1 ALAVVQGWL
10 AHARFTD
17 ARLVVLTHGAVAA
30 GTSAVRPASAVAWG
44 LLRSAQSEHP
54 GRFVLV
60 DADPSDPAASY
71 RSLSR
76 AVTSGASQLALRG
89 DEILVPRL
97 THGANGQGAAAGP
110 RGDATEPE
118 AAAAMGPAPSGS
130 LSGPWHADGTVLVTG
145 GTGTLGKAVA
155 RHLVTKHGVRHLI
168 LAGRRGA
175 DAPGAAGLAAELT
188 DLGAVVN
195 IVRCDAADRSALE
208 GLLAAVPAAHP
219 LTAVVHTAGVLDDGI
234 VTAQTL
240 QRVSAVLRAKADAVT
255 HLHELTRD
263 LDLSAFVLFSSAA
276 GTLGS
281 PGQSGYAAANSF
293 LDAFAAW
300 RRAQGLPAVSL
311 AWGLWGDGGDG
322 DGGSAGADGMGASLA
337 AADLA
342 RLRRSGI
349 LPLDPAEA
357 LELFDEACDPS
368 RTEAVLLPIRL
379 DLAGLRARAARG
391 TVHAGVVPEVL
402 HALVPP
408 PAGAGPSSGA
418 GTPDPAAGQ
427 EPPTTAAASGTL
439 AEQLA
444 GKPRGERLAV
454 LRELV
459 RTEIASVLGHAD
471 AQRVQL
477 QFSFKEAG
485 FDSLTAVELRNRL
498 TAVTGTRL
506 PATLVFDHPTPAA
519 LVDHLEQELPK
530 GGQKLPADVP
540 AVLEALD
547 RIRDGLATAVTDDNG
562 RAHVAERLQELLGT
576 LAPPVA
582 GVRPV
587 NGSNGHDGQGPDE
600 LSVGERLAA
609 SSDDELF
616 DLFDSDFRSM

>member
-1 ALAVVQGWL
+1 
-10 AHARFTD
+10 
-17 ARLVVLTHGAVAA
+17 
-30 GTSAVRPASAVAWG
+30 
-44 LLRSAQSEHP
+44 
-54 GRFVLV
+54 
-60 DADPSDPAASY
+60 
-71 RSLSR
+71 
-76 AVTSGASQLALRG
+76 
-89 DEILVPRL
+89 
-97 THGANGQGAAAGP
+97 
-110 RGDATEPE
+110 
-118 AAAAMGPAPSGS
+118 MGPAPSGS
-130 LSGPWHADGTVLVTG
+130 LSGPWRADGTVLVTG

-208 GLLAAVPAAHP
+208 GVLAAVPAAHP

-322 DGGSAGADGMGASLA
+322 GDGDGGSAGADGMGASLA

-357 LELFDEACDPS
+357 LELFDEACDPPGPRQCCCRS
-368 RTEAVLLPIRL
+368 ASTWPACVLVPP
-379 DLAGLRARAARG
+379 AAPY
-391 TVHAGVVPEVL
+391 TQAWYPKCCTPWC
-402 HALVPP
+402 PP